1 MSKSSPFFEEV
12 TLTPRWMK
20 TSGREPSRRLLVV
33 AGVHGNEQNAVLAT
47 HKAME
52 FFKKSEKFHQF
63 SKTEI
68 KFIIGANRFGLIANC
83 REWVNFDSLQESAGD
98 PVDMNRIFGEDD
110 ASIPGP
116 STLQEMQKLIL
127 SAAKE
132 SDAVI
137 DIHNSYVMEN
147 SLLIN
152 NDEHAAAYVKFC
164 TENSIRYVVRESVSS
179 TIKKYAI
186 SHGKVGITVEMG
198 GLTLSQY
205 HTKVIDDQTE
215 FVETLIDKIL
225 DADTDVYKDMTE
237 VNYPPFRPTE
247 LMQPVVARAYGLL
260 EFKSPSAA
268 LIKKDNHVAYLI
280 TDSDNLSDGDILA
293 PCDGWIAAC
302 NPSIVVKPGDEMFY
316 WQPKIV
322 LPSVNQQ

>member
-1 MSKSSPFFEEV
+1 M

-52 FFKKSEKFHQF
+52 FFKESEKFHQF

-116 STLQEMQKLIL
+116 STLQEIQKLIL

-225 DADTDVYKDMTE
+225 GADTDVYKDMTE
-237 VNYPPFRPTE
+237 EKYPPFRPAE

-322 LPSVNQQ
+322 LPSANQQ

>member
-33 AGVHGNEQNAVLAT
+33 AGIHGNEQNAVLAT

-52 FFKKSEKFHQF
+52 FFKESEKFHQF

-68 KFIIGANRFGLIANC
+68 KFIIGANRFGLIANR
-83 REWVNFDSLQESAGD
+83 REWVNFDTLQESAGD
-98 PVDMNRIFGEDD
+98 PVDMNRIFGDDD
-110 ASIPGP
+110 ASMSGP
-116 STLQEMQKLIL
+116 STLQDIQKMIV
-127 SAAKE
+127 AAIKE

-137 DIHNSYVMEN
+137 DIHNSEVMEN

-164 TENSIRYVVRESVSS
+164 TDNAIRYVVRESVSS
-179 TIKKYAI
+179 TIKKYAL

-198 GLTLSQY
+198 GMTLSQY
-205 HTKVIDDQTE
+205 HSKVIEDQTE

-225 DADTDVYKDMTE
+225 SANVDTIKDLVETK
-237 VNYPPFRPTE
+237 YASFRPTE

-260 EFKSPSAA
+260 EFKSPGAA
-268 LIKKDNHVAYLI
+268 LIKKDNHVAYLL
-280 TDSDNLSDGDILA
+280 TDSDNESDGDILA

-322 LPSVNQQ
+322 FPTANQS